1 MTVQR
6 LLKAQEEIEDDSEAS
21 CSLRTRL
28 LLGNSS
34 ARGSCTEISVR
45 EKWFC
50 ALFHNTTDAAEL
62 ANPCPLGAPFGSG
75 WEGLA
80 VLVWVS
86 VLCWVLGLLGLSFCV
101 GRD

>member
-1 MTVQR
+1 M
-6 LLKAQEEIEDDSEAS
+6 EENEDESEAS
-21 CSLRTRL
+21 CSIRTRL

-34 ARGSCTEISVR
+34 ARGSFIKIWGG

-50 ALFHNTTDAAEL
+50 GLFPNTTDAAEL